1 MFGWLICMSFYI
13 LKQCLVSSKNIRSG
27 FLIRNHSSSPQ
38 NRIYYLSKK
47 SFDLQAACFFLDLI
61 VNKPSLLKSHSNK
74 SYLYHQK
81 IIDNFWPSQWANLDG
96 FVFNWEGIKPWRA
109 PDKEARPN
117 PFMLAWVTNV
127 LTSPKSFRSPPKI
140 CVKNSSHPS
149 NGVGLE

>member
-1 MFGWLICMSFYI
+1 MYVLLYLETMFNFIIMLIRSG
-13 LKQCLVSSKNIRSG
+13 SG

-81 IIDNFWPSQWANLDG
+81 VIDTFWPSQWAALDG
-96 FVFNWEGIKPWRA
+96 FVFNWEDIKPSRA

-127 LTSPKSFRSPPKI
+127 LTGPDLYSVDSIKHTVLLKI
-140 CVKNSSHPS
+140 LSLLSV
-149 NGVGLE
+149 LFY

>member
-1 MFGWLICMSFYI
+1 MYVLLYLEIMFSFI
-13 LKQCLVSSKNIRSG
+13 IMLIRSG

-38 NRIYYLSKK
+38 NRIYYQSKK

-81 IIDNFWPSQWANLDG
+81 IIDNFWPSQWADLDG

-117 PFMLAWVTNV
+117 PFILAWVTNV
-127 LTSPKSFRSPPKI
+127 LTSPKSFRSHPKI